1 MSFNNP
7 SVPYNDLPFLPTDDF
22 LDLGSLSKELIG
34 ARVALAKLDQASKL
48 SRYTAALVSAIPLVE
63 AQASSAIENIV
74 TTQDDLFSA
83 ALDKAFSGDKALGA
97 VLRYHSAMEVGAQ
110 YLEHRPIN
118 PELSRLICSTILG
131 VDESFRQFPGTKIA
145 TNQDSEPIYTPPF
158 GNEVI
163 SKLMENW
170 AVFINTST
178 LDPLVKMAISHYQ
191 FEAIH
196 PFRDGN
202 GRTGRVINLLQ
213 LKADGLLSFPV
224 LHLSRVIK
232 DDLPNYYR
240 LLRLATEDRSYQP
253 WVSYMLEKVREASE
267 IALFQLDM
275 LSHYST
281 ELATRG
287 DLAFKGGIP
296 ASLLT
301 AVTNFPY
308 CTINEVMKRCE
319 VSRPTATKWLE
330 ILVAEGLLEPLVR
343 GRNKYFVNNKVLRI
357 LNP

>member
-22 LDLGSLSKELIG
+22 FEVGLLSKELIG
-34 ARVALAKLDQASKL
+34 ARVALAKLDQATRL
-48 SRYTAALVSAIPLVE
+48 SPYTAALVSAIPLVE

-83 ALDKAFSGDKALGA
+83 AVDKAVSGDRALAA
-97 VLRYHSAMEVGAQ
+97 VLRYHSAMEIGAE
-110 YLEHRPIN
+110 YLEQRPIN

-131 VDESFRQFPGTKIA
+131 VDESFRQFPGTRIA
-145 TNQDSEPIYTPPF
+145 NEQDSAPIYTPPF
-158 GNEVI
+158 GSDVI
-163 SKLMENW
+163 TKLMENW

-178 LDPLVKMAISHYQ
+178 LDPLVKMALSHYQ

-202 GRTGRVINLLQ
+202 GRTGRIINLLQ

-240 LLRLATEDRSYQP
+240 LLRLATEERSYQP
-253 WVSYMLEKVREASE
+253 WVSYMLQKVREASE
-267 IALFQLDM
+267 IALFQLEK
-275 LSHYST
+275 LGEYST

-287 DLAFKGGIP
+287 DRVFKGGIP
-296 ASLLT
+296 SSLLA

-308 CTINEVMKRCE
+308 CTINEVIKKCE

-330 ILVAEGLLEPLVR
+330 ILVTEGLLEPLVR
-343 GRNKYFVNNKVLRI
+343 GRNKYFVNTKVLRI

>member
-22 LDLGSLSKELIG
+22 FDVGLLSKELIG
-34 ARVALAKLDQASKL
+34 ARVALAKLDQATRL
-48 SRYTAALVSAIPLVE
+48 SPYTAALVSAIPLVE

-83 ALDKAFSGDKALGA
+83 AIDKVIAGDKALGA
-97 VLRYHSAMEVGAQ
+97 VLRYHSAMEVGAE
-110 YLEHRPIN
+110 YLEQRPIN

-131 VDESFRQFPGTKIA
+131 VDESFRQFPGTRIA
-145 TNQDSEPIYTPPF
+145 NEKDSEPIYTPPF

-163 SKLMENW
+163 SRLMENW
-170 AVFINTST
+170 AIFINTSS
-178 LDPLVKMAISHYQ
+178 LDPLVKMALSHYQ

-202 GRTGRVINLLQ
+202 GRTGRIINLLQ

-240 LLRLATEDRSYQP
+240 LLRLATEERLYQP
-253 WVSYMLEKVREASE
+253 WVSYMLQKVREASE
-267 IALFQLDM
+267 IALFQLEK
-275 LSHYST
+275 LAEYST
-281 ELATRG
+281 ELATKA
-287 DLAFKGGIP
+287 DKVFKAGIP
-296 ASLLT
+296 ISLLG

-308 CTINEVMKRCE
+308 CTINEVMKKCE

-330 ILVAEGLLEPLVR
+330 ILVTEGLLETLVR
-343 GRNKYFVNNKVLRI
+343 GRNKYFVNTKVLRI